1 MRQPLKHIAIS
12 AAAFLAV
19 ALSPAGADTAEEHYE
34 YLHTK
39 CGPALQMSKS
49 ECDCIVT
56 KARADLAK
64 LELDMVVMFVKE
76 NQAGIALLQ
85 PELTE
90 QQMLNAMSFV
100 TNTPKSCRN
109 K

>member
-1 MRQPLKHIAIS
+1 MSKPLKHIVFS
-12 AAAFLAV
+12 AAALLIV
-19 ALSPAGADTAEEHYE
+19 ALTSAAAETAEEHYE
-34 YLHTK
+34 YLHAK
-39 CGPALQMSKS
+39 CGPALQMSTA

-56 KARADLAK
+56 KAKDDLAK

-76 NQAGIALLQ
+76 DQAGIALLQ
-85 PELTE
+85 PKLSE

>member
-1 MRQPLKHIAIS
+1 MS
-12 AAAFLAV
+12 
-19 ALSPAGADTAEEHYE
+19 TA
-34 YLHTK
+34 
-39 CGPALQMSKS
+39 

-56 KARADLAK
+56 KAKDDLAK

-76 NQAGIALLQ
+76 DQAGIALLQ
-85 PELTE
+85 PKLNE

>member
-1 MRQPLKHIAIS
+1 MHKPLKHIALS
-12 AAAFLAV
+12 AT
-19 ALSPAGADTAEEHYE
+19 ALLTMALTPAGAETAEQHYK
-34 YLHTK
+34 YLHAK
-39 CGPALQMSKS
+39 CGPALEMSTA

-56 KARADLAK
+56 KAKDDLAK

-76 NQAGIALLQ
+76 DQAGIALLQ
-85 PELTE
+85 PKLSE

-109 K
+109 T